1 MVNMAGVGAPGCCC
15 SAAVFVLLL
24 AAVHAQYEGYSFSS
38 FPENELMP
46 LDTAYGTA
54 LDFFGSERWKDSV
67 RMLELSL
74 RIHRLLRDSEAT
86 CARNCSLEP
95 RRGQA
100 QDLPEP
106 GLRVMEHFLRRAAC
120 LRSCKAALP
129 VFSKAYP
136 KQETLVAFQKREP
149 YRYLQYSYFQVNNME
164 KAVSAA
170 HTYLQRNPGDQQLS
184 KNLKYYNSLF
194 DIEEFLLDQ
203 EEKPY
208 EAVFL
213 KGVKLYNGGDF
224 SRSVVELERAC
235 EEYMKAYEV
244 CVEVCEGSYDL
255 KEFKDFYPTLAGL
268 YVDALECKVKCED
281 NLMPNVGG
289 FFVEKFVATM
299 YHYLQFA
306 YYKLNDVRNSA
317 PCALSYMLFDP
328 SDPVMK
334 QNVEYYRF
342 YREQWGLTE
351 DHFKPRPEALR
362 YYNQTTKQKE
372 MLEFAHNYLQPDDE
386 DVVSA
391 EEAAA
396 GPSSPPDEEFE
407 GVGDYE
413 ESFLAQ
419 WWQDPKT
426 KGDTGEAD

>member
-1 MVNMAGVGAPGCCC
+1 MHNTYLMARLLN
-15 SAAVFVLLL
+15 AAVR
-24 AAVHAQYEGYSFSS
+24 AQYEGYSFSS
-38 FPENELMP
+38 FPESELMP
-46 LDTAYGTA
+46 LDSAYGTA

-86 CARNCSLEP
+86 CARNCSLET
-95 RRGQA
+95 RRGQG
-100 QDLPEP
+100 QEELEP

-120 LRSCKAALP
+120 LKRCKAALP

-136 KQETLVAFQKREP
+136 KPETLEAFQKREP
-149 YRYLQYSYFQVNNME
+149 YRYLQYAYFQRFTPLIKSQNIVVINLN
-164 KAVSAA
+164 VS
-170 HTYLQRNPGDQQLS
+170 LQ
-184 KNLKYYNSLF
+184 
-194 DIEEFLLDQ
+194 
-203 EEKPY
+203 
-208 EAVFL
+208 AVFL
-213 KGVKLYNGGDF
+213 KGVKLYNAGDF
-224 SRSVVELERAC
+224 SRSVPELERAC

-255 KEFKDFYPTLAGL
+255 KEFKDFYPTLAGQ
-268 YVDALECKVKCED
+268 YTHTHCKVKCED

-317 PCALSYMLFDP
+317 PCALSYMLFDS

-351 DHFKPRPEALR
+351 DHFKPRPEALQ
-362 YYNQTTKQKE
+362 YFNQTTKQKE

-386 DVVSA
+386 DVVSP

-407 GVGDYE
+407 GLGDYE